1 MRSKRDIFTVL
12 TSCCTHRNFLISLS
26 VSMANKMLPI
36 RVCRQLPSVL
46 IRRHLRDK
54 NRSVASD
61 DSHLL
66 RHDTLLLLRLPSS
79 QRTDRG
85 AKNEWVIWECFHVFM
100 SNPATRW
107 CPKIQVNVYR
117 SKFSIPNCRLLSLM
131 GFRTVITLLCWPC
144 IMGRQSFS
152 FTGTEKTASC
162 RRTSVTTKKPKW
174 LHHASVSTWRAQN
187 SRFLITFSYA
197 WHDTS
202 ANIIN

>member
-36 RVCRQLPSVL
+36 RVCRQLPSAL

-107 CPKIQVNVYR
+107 CPKIQANVYR

-144 IMGRQSFS
+144 IMGRQSS
-152 FTGTEKTASC
+152 LSLAP
-162 RRTSVTTKKPKW
+162 RKPQVAAEQV
-174 LHHASVSTWRAQN
+174 LRLRSLNDYITH
-187 SRFLITFSYA
+187 RFR
-197 WHDTS
+197 HD
-202 ANIIN
+202 ALRILGF